1 MKERILEPESMDPM
15 EETEA
20 YDRLVKAEQGDI
32 LDTCFAL
39 SVCRMGIT
47 SGKVLDI
54 GTGTGMIPLKLA
66 RLNRNLQI
74 IGLDS
79 SANMLKL
86 ADRNLARSGLIDRVS
101 YVQGDAKNLPFQGN
115 CFDLVISHVTLHHIE
130 KTERVVKEAVRV
142 LKLGGA
148 MQIRD
153 LSRPSNEFLVRLF
166 VSVFGREYDNKQK
179 QLYADSLRAAFTKK
193 DFEELASIAG
203 GGLNIHVRRNFITH
217 ISMICRPNLKT
228 NHSEWKS
235 EMPSLNSPAL
245 TYRRFIP
252 LLKRKIMGHFYA
264 RID

>member
-115 CFDLVISHVTLHHIE
+115 SIYDLHYRQYILPS
-130 KTERVVKEAVRV
+130 
-142 LKLGGA
+142 
-148 MQIRD
+148 QS
-153 LSRPSNEFLVRLF
+153 SRPSVP
-166 VSVFGREYDNKQK
+166 
-179 QLYADSLRAAFTKK
+179 
-193 DFEELASIAG
+193 ASI
-203 GGLNIHVRRNFITH
+203 L
-217 ISMICRPNLKT
+217 RPCFF
-228 NHSEWKS
+228 
-235 EMPSLNSPAL
+235 SLLSYSIRVP
-245 TYRRFIP
+245 
-252 LLKRKIMGHFYA
+252 
-264 RID
+264 